1 MKLGQKIREYRQA
14 TRMTQ
19 GEFAEL
25 AGLTRE
31 QVNAIENE
39 YNKNPGMETLIA
51 LAKAMEI
58 TLDELVKE

>member
-1 MKLGQKIREYRQA
+1 MKIGQKIREYRQA
-14 TRMTQ
+14 TKMTQ
-19 GEFAEL
+19 AEFAEL

-39 YNKNPGMETLIA
+39 YNKNPGMESLIGI
-51 LAKAMEI
+51 AKAMEI